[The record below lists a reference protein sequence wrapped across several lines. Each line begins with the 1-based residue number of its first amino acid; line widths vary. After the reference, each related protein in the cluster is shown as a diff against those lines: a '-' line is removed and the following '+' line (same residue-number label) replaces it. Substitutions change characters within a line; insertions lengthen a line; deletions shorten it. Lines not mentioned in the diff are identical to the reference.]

1 MTEYIVKSDDSE
13 WYVYLS
19 QIDGMSL
26 IGCAEIAHKFQTIGG
41 DIQSTALKCEK
52 CDKKMVMYHGIT
64 GKPTYNYII
73 KNGLRLR

>member
-1 MTEYIVKSDDSE
+1 MNLNFFKRCKHD
-13 WYVYLS
+13 YVV
-19 QIDGMSL
+19 M
-26 IGCAEIAHKFQTIGG
+26 ARIGG